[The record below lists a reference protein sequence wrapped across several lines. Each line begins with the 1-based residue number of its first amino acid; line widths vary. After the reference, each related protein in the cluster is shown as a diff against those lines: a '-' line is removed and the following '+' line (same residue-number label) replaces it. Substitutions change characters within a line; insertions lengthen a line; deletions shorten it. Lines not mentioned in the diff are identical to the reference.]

1 MVRVSDMSLSKPQEA
16 VKPGMLQSNGVTKGR
31 TQPSDRTTNADK
43 RSYFPSALSLK
54 LEEKTFKWAEPH
66 EGRNLDFSALALLLG
81 DCHQENHQAFIGPR
95 HEREI
100 KHNSGKPP
108 KH

>member
-31 TQPSDRTTNADK
+31 TEPSDRTTNADK
-43 RSYFPSALSLK
+43 RSCFPSALS
-54 LEEKTFKWAEPH
+54 
-66 EGRNLDFSALALLLG
+66 LLLG